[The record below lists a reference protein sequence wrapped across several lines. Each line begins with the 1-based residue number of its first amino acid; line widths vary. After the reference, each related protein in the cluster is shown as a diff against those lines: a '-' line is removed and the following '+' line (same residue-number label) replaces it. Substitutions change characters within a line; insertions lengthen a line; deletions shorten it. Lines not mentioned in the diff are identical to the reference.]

1 MKKKLL
7 VTFCFIIGILVLLSG
22 TLYFVLIKDT
32 ADYEKT
38 LGVNR
43 ATINEPIPGALASI
57 AAASTNAA
65 IGIRSDAGMSTAAGM
80 SSTVTSAATSSS
92 SAIAANTETPVEED
106 GISSVTKNPSGI
118 IYILLLGTDRTEE
131 RDSILGVYRTDTIVI
146 ARVDLIGKEIRALN
160 IPRDTY
166 TLLPII
172 NKKDR
177 INAAYAYGSKDGKGV
192 EATIDVVKAFLEL
205 PVIDY
210 YFLLEME
217 PIPEIVDSLGGVYL
231 DVEINMETHGV
242 NLSKGYQLLDG
253 NKAFDYIHWR
263 YSAMG
268 DIDRIKRQQK
278 FAKAMF
284 KKLRDEGSMVKAAE
298 LILKYSKNIETSMTP
313 KQLISF
319 AKLASEISQD
329 DISYSMIPGYSKTV
343 NKKSVWVPDEEETR
357 EVLREF
363 FQ

>member
-7 VTFCFIIGILVLLSG
+7 VACCFIISILVIVFG
-22 TLYFVLIKDT
+22 TLYFMLIKDT

-43 ATINEPIPGALASI
+43 AAINEPIPSALASI
-57 AAASTNAA
+57 AAASTDAA
-65 IGIRSDAGMSTAAGM
+65 IGMSTDAGM
-80 SSTVTSAATSSS
+80 SSTVTSAVTSSS
-92 SAIAANTETPVEED
+92 STAIAAKTVTPIEED

-166 TLLPII
+166 TFLPII

-231 DVEINMETHGV
+231 DVEINMKTHGADI
-242 NLSKGYQLLDG
+242 SKGYQLLDG

-278 FAKAMF
+278 FAKAMY
-284 KKLRDEGSMVKAAE
+284 KKLRDEGRMVKAAE
-298 LILKYSKNIETSMTP
+298 LILKYSKNIKTSMTP

-343 NKKSVWVPDEEETR
+343 NKKSVWLPDEEETR